1 MTPKEQER
9 RLRSVLAERQVKVPD
24 LASLTERVVVDV
36 YGLGGIVLRNAV
48 PRRRKCACITPTTAC
63 IVSGL
68 TRYKSKLDSIRRK
81 HEEMKELA
89 EIDRSLII
97 EGSRRRAL

>member
-63 IVSGL
+63 IVGGL

-97 EGSRRRAL
+97 EGSRRR

>member
-1 MTPKEQER
+1 M
-9 RLRSVLAERQVKVPD
+9 RSVLAERQVKVPD
-24 LASLTERVVVDV
+24 LASLTERVVVGV
-36 YGLGGIVLRNAV
+36 YGLGGIDRAASIVLRNAV

-97 EGSRRRAL
+97 EGSRRSHVR